1 MVIDKSGTWWRGEDL
16 ADLHA
21 YLVAF
26 TAEGYPADEIRDCV
40 CGRCGGRVFG
50 LRGDGTEGCGR
61 RTCRGCGR
69 KEFIADSADI
79 WAEARPR
86 TCSCPCGGK
95 DFNLAVAFA
104 LRASGDVRWVT
115 VGERCV
121 ACGVLGSFV
130 DWSIDYGDNVHLLDR
145 V

>member
-1 MVIDKSGTWWRGEDL
+1 VVIDKSGTWWRGEDL

-21 YLVAF
+21 YLIAF
-26 TAEGYPADEIRDCV
+26 TAEGHPADEIRDCV
-40 CGRCGGRVFG
+40 CGSCGGRVFR
-50 LRGDGTEGCGR
+50 LRGDGAEGCGR
-61 RTCRGCGR
+61 RTCRDCGQ
-69 KEFIADSADI
+69 KEFIADSADV
-79 WAEARPR
+79 WAHARPR
-86 TCSCPCGGK
+86 TCSCPCGRK

-130 DWSIDYGDNVHLLDR
+130 DWSIDYGDSASLVDC